1 MIDRYTLPQMGRIWE
16 PKRKFE
22 TWLEIEIAACEAW
35 AKLGKIP
42 KKDLK
47 LIKEK
52 AAFDIEGIDEVENI
66 SKHDVIAFLT
76 NVAGYVGPSSRFIH
90 MGLTSSDI
98 LDTSLALLLREASD
112 IIISDIERLM
122 VALKK
127 RAHEFKDTIMIGR
140 THGMHSEPI
149 TFGLKLCVWYDEM
162 RRNLERMKAAK
173 ETISVGKISGA
184 VGTFA
189 GLDPRVEE
197 IVMKKLGLK
206 PAPASTQIVQRDRH
220 AQYFT
225 TLAVIASS
233 VEKFAVEIRHLQR
246 TEVAEAMEYFSPGQ
260 KGSSA
265 MPHKRNPVL
274 SENIAGLARIVR
286 ANSVAA
292 LENVPLWH
300 ERDISHSSTERVIAP
315 DSTILTNFI
324 LTRFLGVIEKLVV
337 DKDRMKKNMD
347 STGGLVFSQRLMLTL
362 VEKGITREDA
372 YTIVQGL
379 ARRAWDGEKNFIDLV
394 KVDSKIKEYLKPKEV
409 EAVFD
414 PKYFVRHTDFI
425 FKRVFSP

>member
-1 MIDRYTLPQMGRIWE
+1 MGRIWE

-22 TWLEIEIAACEAW
+22 TWLDIEVAACEAW

-47 LIKEK
+47 TIKEK
-52 AAFDIEGIDEVENI
+52 AAFDIEGIDEIEKI
-66 SKHDVIAFLT
+66 AKHDVIAFLT
-76 NVAGYVGPSSRFIH
+76 NVAGYVGPPSRFIH

-122 VALKK
+122 DALKK
-127 RAHEFKDTIMIGR
+127 RAYELKDTLMIGR

-162 RRNLERMKAAK
+162 RRNFERMKAAR
-173 ETISVGKISGA
+173 EIISTGKISGA

-246 TEVAEAMEYFSPGQ
+246 TEVAEAMEFFSPGQ

-274 SENIAGLARIVR
+274 SENITGLSRIIR
-286 ANSVAA
+286 ANSLAA
-292 LENVPLWH
+292 LENIPLWH

-337 DKDRMKKNMD
+337 DKERMKKNMD

-362 VEKGITREDA
+362 VEKGITREEA
-372 YTIVQGL
+372 YAIVQGL
-379 ARRAWDGEKNFIDLV
+379 AREAWDGDKNFIDLV
-394 KVDSKIKEYLKPKEV
+394 NRDPKIKEYFKAKEV